1 MKTPP
6 LLLGAALIFWG
17 WQTGLWIF
25 AIPMAVII
33 EGARFFPS
41 RWEFSGTD
49 FRRIA
54 NLCLIILVVLTVY
67 LLIRNPSFYFVYTLL
82 QWLPVISFTL
92 LAAQTYSVNEN
103 IDITKLFL
111 LFNDEITIDKTQR
124 FTVNISYPYLAFCIL
139 SASNANVG
147 NISFYCGMFV
157 LSAVGLWSVR
167 SKRFSPM
174 VWLCLLLTAGSIGFL
189 GQIGLHQLHLTV
201 EDQVA
206 ALYGKAMERETNSS
220 KKQTNI
226 GDIGL
231 LKQSNDIVFRVDKK
245 GQIIPDLLLREAT
258 YNKYQA
264 SLWVAS
270 KANFVTV
277 QSDNN
282 GTSWRLENSVIKD
295 LTPQIPSLRG
305 KGENS
310 QNISLQE
317 RGYTINVSGTLHGG
331 QGLLALP
338 NGTFQIDELPVS
350 QMEQNQYG
358 AVKVSGKVD
367 AIAYQIQF
375 NRNLS
380 FDSLPTENDLQIPKQ
395 EKPALDKIISQ
406 LDIKGKSPSEILNRV
421 DRFFIKNFT
430 YSLKLANK
438 ENSSTPLST
447 FLLQTRSG
455 HCEYFATA
463 TTLLLRAAGIPA
475 RYAVGY
481 SVHEFSQ
488 LENQYI
494 VRNRHAHAWTMVYL
508 NDQWQ
513 AFDTTPADWT
523 RIEDATASRLS
534 FISDLWSFLSFK
546 ISHWLSSSD
555 GLKYGWVLIFVL
567 VSILVWR
574 FSRQTKVRR
583 LSRKQRLAQS
593 TAKLEQNQ
601 RNSEFYLIEKALNEL
616 GYIRQP
622 SESLKSWIIRLKE
635 EIPASDLIDELSYLI
650 ELHYRDRFDPEGI
663 KDDERAILSSKI
675 RAWLEKYKL
684 ITHNL

>member
-25 AIPMAVII
+25 AIPMAAII

-41 RWEFSGTD
+41 RWEFSGAD
-49 FRRIA
+49 FRRMG
-54 NLCLIILVVLTVY
+54 NLCLIILIFLTIY

-82 QWLPVISFTL
+82 QWLPVILFPL

-111 LFNDEITIDKTQR
+111 LFNDEITTDKNQR
-124 FTVNISYPYLAFCIL
+124 FTVDISYLYLASCIL

-157 LSAVGLWSVR
+157 LSAVGLWSLR

-174 VWLCLLLTAGSIGFL
+174 VWLCFLLTAGSIGFI

-201 EDQVA
+201 EDRVA
-206 ALYGKAMERETNSS
+206 ALYGNAMERETNSS

-231 LKQSNDIVFRVDKK
+231 LKQSNEIIFRVATE
-245 GQIIPDLLLREAT
+245 GQKISDLLLREAT

-270 KANFVTV
+270 KSNFIPV
-277 QSDNN
+277 QSDRN
-282 GTSWRLENSVIKD
+282 GTSWRLANSVIKD
-295 LTPQIPSLRG
+295 LTPQPPSLAG

-310 QNISLQE
+310 NNISLQE
-317 RGYTINVSGTLHGG
+317 RGSTITVSATLHGG
-331 QGLLALP
+331 QGLLTLP
-338 NGTFQIDELPVS
+338 NGTFQLDELPVS
-350 QMEQNQYG
+350 QMEKNKYG
-358 AVKVSGKVD
+358 AVKVVGKVD

-375 NRNLS
+375 NKNLS
-380 FDSLPTENDLQIPKQ
+380 FDSLPTEDDLQIPKQ

-406 LDIKGKSPSEILNRV
+406 LDIKGKSPSEVLNRV

-438 ENSSTPLST
+438 ENSSMPLSI
-447 FLLQTRSG
+447 FLLQTRAG

-481 SVHEFSQ
+481 SVHEYSP
-488 LENQYI
+488 LEKQYI
-494 VRNRHAHAWTMVYL
+494 IRNRHAHAWTMVYL
-508 NDQWQ
+508 NGKWQ
-513 AFDTTPADWT
+513 AFDTTPADWN

-567 VSILVWR
+567 VYILVWR
-574 FSRQTKVRR
+574 FIRQTKVRR
-583 LSRKQRLAQS
+583 LSRKERLAKS
-593 TAKLEQNQ
+593 IAKSEQNK
-601 RNSEFYLIEKALNEL
+601 RESEFYLIEKALNEL

-622 SESLKSWIIRLKE
+622 SESLKIWIARLKE
-635 EIPASDLIDELSYLI
+635 EIPTSDLIEELSFLI
-650 ELHYRDRFDPEGI
+650 ELHYRDRFDPLGI
-663 KDDERAILSSKI
+663 KDEERAILSSKI